1 MGNGQKHVFL
11 YRRRVFS
18 CTGLGPGFV
27 YRSGRRFR
35 APAWLWPCALA
46 GAFVC
51 TVLAQIRCRV
61 CARAG
66 PERSSGALGAFSAVG
81 TECQSVAQFLRP
93 GKSAGTIRRKGAS
106 GEGQARARTR
116 AQAVLRARH
125 LGGRGRGRHKEGR
138 SRVLASGS
146 EFRPGALRWL
156 FFCSW
161 PNRRRF
167 CAPIRWLVLFARPGL
182 LIYAHGRW
190 SLAKCGSGFL
200 AGRTE

>member
-1 MGNGQKHVFL
+1 MGNEQKHVFV

-146 EFRPGALRWL
+146 EFRPGALRGL
-156 FFCSW
+156 FFF
-161 PNRRRF
+161 R
-167 CAPIRWLVLFARPGL
+167 
-182 LIYAHGRW
+182 GRIG
-190 SLAKCGSGFL
+190 AGFVHQFVGSCFL
-200 AGRTE
+200 HPQDY